1 MKTNVH
7 MRYGIITAIGLIA
20 YFLIVK
26 LFDLHENTTLRLFN
40 GVILAFGIY
49 LSIKRKRALSG
60 DNFTYYNGFV
70 TGLYTG
76 FLATIIFSVFM
87 AIYMF
92 HLNPEFPEKVMGGWM
107 RDFKVG
113 PGVLVFGLLIE
124 GAASTVILTLT
135 FMQKFKPSW
144 NLKKTSS
151 KE

>member
-40 GVILAFGIY
+40 GVIMAFGIY

-92 HLNPEFPEKVMGGWM
+92 HL
-107 RDFKVG
+107 
-113 PGVLVFGLLIE
+113 
-124 GAASTVILTLT
+124 
-135 FMQKFKPSW
+135 KPRVS
-144 NLKKTSS
+144 
-151 KE
+151 